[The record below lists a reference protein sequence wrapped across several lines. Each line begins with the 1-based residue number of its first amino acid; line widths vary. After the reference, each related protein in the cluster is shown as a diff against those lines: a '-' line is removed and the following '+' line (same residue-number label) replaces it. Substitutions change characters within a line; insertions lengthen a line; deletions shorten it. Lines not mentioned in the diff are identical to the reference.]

1 MAPKDGYVNN
11 KQRKY
16 HCSINKKK
24 KETHNKHY
32 FPAGIGFCATSLQ
45 YALFEELFLGQTQLF
60 TYIEMSKTWASF
72 THGQRSSTV
81 SSTLKYP

>member
-32 FPAGIGFCATSLQ
+32 FPAAGMGFCATSLQ

-60 TYIEMSKTWASF
+60 TYIEVGKTWASF
-72 THGQRSSTV
+72 TRGQRSSTI
-81 SSTLKYP
+81 SSTLK

>member
-1 MAPKDGYVNN
+1 MIV
-11 KQRKY
+11 QL
-16 HCSINKKK
+16 IKK
-24 KETHNKHY
+24 KETHDKHY

-60 TYIEMSKTWASF
+60 TYIEEGKAWASF

-81 SSTLKYP
+81 SSILK